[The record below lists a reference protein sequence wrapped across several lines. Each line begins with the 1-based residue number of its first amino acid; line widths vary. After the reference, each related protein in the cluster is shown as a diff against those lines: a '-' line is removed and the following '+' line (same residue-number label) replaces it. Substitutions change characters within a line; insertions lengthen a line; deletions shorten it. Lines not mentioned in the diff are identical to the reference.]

1 MPVSSDSCCR
11 MRSTRQV
18 PWLGLSLRLE
28 DRSTNSAINVQN
40 WLVRSASEVET
51 NIVSVERILH
61 YIALEPEA
69 PAEIPNAVPEHW
81 PTKGEIE
88 FKDYCVR
95 YRPELD
101 LALKNISIKI
111 VSQLSS
117 IVPHEDSPR

>member
-1 MPVSSDSCCR
+1 MHS
-11 MRSTRQV
+11 
-18 PWLGLSLRLE
+18 G
-28 DRSTNSAINVQN
+28 DRFTDFNFIVQN

-61 YIALEPEA
+61 YIGLEPEA
-69 PAEIPNAVPEHW
+69 PAEIPNAIPEHW

-111 VSQLSS
+111 VSLLPF
-117 IVPHEDSPR
+117 IILHDD